1 MSTSDTSAT
10 HEAEVDED
18 SDDDDDESIEGE
30 EDEDDFYD
38 AHDEFVSLD
47 NVNWDDDEDWEDAH
61 EDSIHAGRGYWNKDE
76 NEGDGYHTSFPSS
89 VGVEAGTSTG
99 YVLHDDGTV
108 SISQSLSQSY
118 SNHPRHSSSSTV
130 PSIPNSNINMPRRK
144 FSIGNNNNNASE
156 STLLAAL
163 NEHDDPHHHNQDGS
177 GNDDDA
183 SEHAMS
189 QISDDS
195 FQSAISIGDQYDLI
209 YALSEDIDRA
219 TSELSLYEEELSK
232 CKQKRRKIQFQLE
245 ISRIQAEKRALHRAY
260 SSVLS
265 QLAEAKHL
273 QYHEKL
279 QGDSNDNANT
289 HPHSHT
295 NGDVDKE
302 VAMRARLLLHSRSS
316 RKISEDLGAETTTS
330 HNLTKSLNH
339 DKLFASVSLHQLEI
353 QFHLEDEYEGQD
365 HDHPRSNS
373 YSCNNNNDYEEE
385 GYHDGKNT
393 NTVTLHFQF
402 NQFKIWMH
410 HREFDTR
417 VSLTLGSL
425 LFKEQVYSTHLPFP
439 DGIKSDE
446 FILILG
452 EGTSRFVS
460 ALRTGTVLSSF
471 RNLSTP
477 TNINNSSESNN
488 ECFFRSIFE
497 IRHRRDVI
505 TRTKSR
511 DVRCKVSIANFE
523 ASFERLSI
531 VRIIDIVASFQ
542 RLRVKS
548 CDDISGE
555 VVTVSSSSHTGAAT
569 SRRQQEEV
577 EAETKDNH
585 NFLTPSRDIVDL
597 ILGDF
602 THELLSH
609 LQLDVQCKSIRFKLY
624 DIKRSHVFSIAS
636 KNLRWRTERF
646 LSVVQHRNRSQVE
659 AQMDNLQIFDTSE
672 DQMLPIQLFGKAD
685 VSDAIFYMRVRTQL
699 FNVEEKE
706 EPKQQ
711 EKSCNAHIPGCGG
724 WVVEDKS
731 DAKTEVKLKSI
742 EKLIWKAHVVCNV
755 NAPVVFCNTSS
766 YRSCMDVVRDVLPH
780 FSSSSQQDDQ
790 QHVHDQQEDAH
801 TVPLVRSYS
810 YIPLRW
816 RCDIQTNHV
825 RVTLPLIKKH
835 PHNNHNEKSNE
846 YEYQQEDDSCTITT
860 SIKSLHINAQRY
872 AKIIGI
878 AEISL
883 YARDMSI
890 TSSVHGPLF
899 YPVSCDAIFRL
910 HLPSVK
916 ALLFVEDEW
925 CYLTLPECSH
935 WNVPP
940 PIYTDTSLDTSSSSH
955 HPRSCCMVL
964 SRIHVS
970 LTAEAII
977 DLVHTLD
984 ATKRMLSS
992 CSSCDESI
1000 NANIHSN
1007 DPITSL
1013 SFTDDNNNET
1023 RHSFSL
1029 QLTCQ
1034 EIYVTLEQNQFQFDN
1049 IQFISNDDGLL
1060 TVDGIHVWNLI
1071 DSSSNDD
1078 VPHNIRVMSCT
1089 SPSCVHGEDTSHA
1102 FVLKGFRS
1110 MVLNATIDHLQIV
1123 SIPSVAIDMIQFIS
1137 KFNLGDEDL
1146 MTRSKNKIKSSNN
1159 KNYKEEDKEDPNH
1172 EPHALER
1179 LWTKIGHQPIVF
1191 SLKTRSLSIN
1201 VPVLNATSQVLD
1213 ANNSGSDDPFGVISV
1228 RCGIQISFHAS
1239 LHDMIQDT
1247 KAIKML
1253 FDNTHASKDAMYVWR
1268 EALMDAQSNCN
1279 YNHRLSVCRLM
1290 LDVRD
1295 MQILRTY
1302 MIASQKNAHGHGDDD
1317 QERTCHYKVHSFIY
1331 QSITPLNG
1339 EQQVISPFQFKC
1351 NISATSASAIHQSN
1365 HPRDYNTATTTSSV
1379 NNDHLSSKMGM
1390 AFNVNIDVSVVDVLV
1405 YIKQSR
1411 EGINEAYRSSILPV
1425 LQYLRSNRSVTS
1437 NDEKFDTNR
1446 SHPNQNDNNYNT
1458 NKNHENHSRHLQQII
1473 RQGVLSAS
1481 IKVAGFQVTLVP
1493 GGATLL
1499 TESPTMKVSIND
1511 ICAGGTLASMP
1522 SADVS
1527 SIQQHSGFISSIRNR
1542 GGRGDVTKASLSKR
1556 TVLMLSGWISCEVSS
1571 HYHNRRLVSWE
1582 PFIGKLF

>member
-1 MSTSDTSAT
+1 VSTSDTPAT
-10 HEAEVDED
+10 HEADEDED
-18 SDDDDDESIEGE
+18 SDDDYDDDDDPIEEE
-30 EDEDDFYD
+30 EDEDNFHD

-61 EDSIHAGRGYWNKDE
+61 EDSIHVGRGYWNKDE
-76 NEGDGYHTSFPSS
+76 NEGDGYHTAVPPSD
-89 VGVEAGTSTG
+89 GVESGASTG

-118 SNHPRHSSSSTV
+118 SNHPQHSSSTTS
-130 PSIPNSNINMPRRK
+130 PSISNSNINTPRRK
-144 FSIGNNNNNASE
+144 LSIGNINNNSSE

-163 NEHDDPHHHNQDGS
+163 NEHDDLHHHNQDDS
-177 GNDDDA
+177 DHDDDA

-209 YALSEDIDRA
+209 YALNEDIDRA

-279 QGDSNDNANT
+279 QGDSNVNANT
-289 HPHSHT
+289 HQYSHT

-316 RKISEDLGAETTTS
+316 RKISEDLGAETTSS
-330 HNLTKSLNH
+330 HSLTKSLNH

-353 QFHLEDEYEGQD
+353 QFHLEDEHEGQD
-365 HDHPRSNS
+365 QDRHPRSNS

-385 GYHDGKNT
+385 GYHDGKST
-393 NTVTLHFQF
+393 NAVTLHFQI

-417 VSLTLGSL
+417 VSLSLGSL
-425 LFKEQVYSTHLPFP
+425 LFKEQAYSMHLPFP

-460 ALRTGTVLSSF
+460 ALRTGTILSSF
-471 RNLSTP
+471 RKLTTH
-477 TNINNSSESNN
+477 TNINTSSESSN
-488 ECFFRSIFE
+488 ECFLRSVFE

-531 VRIIDIVASFQ
+531 VRVIDILASFQ
-542 RLRVKS
+542 NLRVKS

-555 VVTVSSSSHTGAAT
+555 VVTLSSSSHTVAAA
-569 SRRQQEEV
+569 SLKQQEEV

-636 KNLRWRTERF
+636 KNLRWRAERF
-646 LSVVQHRNRSQVE
+646 LSIIQHRNRSQVE

-672 DQMLPIQLFGKAD
+672 DQILPIQLFGKAD
-685 VSDAIFYMRVRTQL
+685 VSDPILYMRVRTQL
-699 FNVEEKE
+699 FNEQGKE
-706 EPKQQ
+706 EQKQQ
-711 EKSCNAHIPGCGG
+711 EQYCNAYAPGCGG

-731 DAKTEVKLKSI
+731 DAKTGVKLKSVDR
-742 EKLIWKAHVVCNV
+742 LIWKAHAVCNV
-755 NAPVVFCNTSS
+755 NAPVVFGNTSS

-780 FSSSSQQDDQ
+780 SSSSSQQDDQ
-790 QHVHDQQEDAH
+790 QEDAH
-801 TVPLVRSYS
+801 TAPLVRGYS

-825 RVTLPLIKKH
+825 RVTLPLIEMH
-835 PHNNHNEKSNE
+835 PHNNHNEKNNE
-846 YEYQQEDDSCTITT
+846 YEYQHDDNSHTITT

-872 AKIIGI
+872 PKIIGT

-890 TSSVHGPLF
+890 TSSVHGPLL
-899 YPVSCDAIFRL
+899 YPVSCDTIFRL
-910 HLPSVK
+910 HLPSMK
-916 ALLFVEDEW
+916 ALLYVEDEW

-940 PIYTDTSLDTSSSSH
+940 PIYTDTSLDASSSSY

-964 SRIHVS
+964 SRIHMS
-970 LTAEAII
+970 LSAETII

-992 CSSCDESI
+992 SSSYDENT
-1000 NANIHSN
+1000 NANINSN
-1007 DPITSL
+1007 DPIISL
-1013 SFTDDNNNET
+1013 SLTGDNNYDT
-1023 RHSFSL
+1023 RHSLSL
-1029 QLTCQ
+1029 QFTCQ

-1049 IQFISNDDGLL
+1049 IQFVSNDDGLL
-1060 TVDGIHVWNLI
+1060 TVDGIHVWNRI
-1071 DSSSNDD
+1071 ESSSNDD

-1089 SPSCVHGEDTSHA
+1089 SPSHVNEKHTSHA

-1110 MVLNATIDHLQIV
+1110 MVLNATIDHVQIV

-1146 MTRSKNKIKSSNN
+1146 MKRSKNSIKSNNN
-1159 KNYKEEDKEDPNH
+1159 KNDKEVDKEDPNH
-1172 EPHALER
+1172 EPHALEQ

-1191 SLKTRSLSIN
+1191 SLKIRSLIIN
-1201 VPVLNATSQVLD
+1201 VPVLNATSQVLG
-1213 ANNSGSDDPFGVISV
+1213 ANNSGSDDPFGVISL

-1253 FDNTHASKDAMYVWR
+1253 FDDTHASKDAMHVWR
-1268 EALMDAQSNCN
+1268 EALTDALSNCN
-1279 YNHRLSVCRLM
+1279 YNHRLSVCRFI

-1302 MIASQKNAHGHGDDD
+1302 MIASQNDAHGHDDGD
-1317 QERTCHYKVHSFIY
+1317 QKSACHYKAHSFIY
-1331 QSITPLNG
+1331 QSITPLNR

-1365 HPRDYNTATTTSSV
+1365 HPHDYNIATTTSSV
-1379 NNDHLSSKMGM
+1379 HNHHRPSKMGV
-1390 AFNVNIDVSVVDVLV
+1390 AFNVNIEVSVVDVLV

-1437 NDEKFDTNR
+1437 KDEKFDTNR
-1446 SHPNQNDNNYNT
+1446 NHPNQNDNIYDT
-1458 NKNHENHSRHLQQII
+1458 NKNHENHGRHLQEII

-1527 SIQQHSGFISSIRNR
+1527 SIQQHSGFMSSIRNR

-1582 PFIGKLF
+1582 PFIGK